1 MPYNPPPL
9 RSELIANLALLREEP
24 NDDADRHLCPE
35 ALGGH
40 LTLGCKNVFQFLCG
54 FCFFVFCFF
63 VFLLFGIM
71 VRIQIRV
78 PMKSSSSSSVTVGS
92 SLPSQSLSQGLSS
105 FGGPTLT
112 AGLWVT
118 IYS

>member
-24 NDDADRHLCPE
+24 NDDVDRHLCPE
-35 ALGGH
+35 ALEGH
-40 LTLGCKNVFQFLCG
+40 LALGCEKAFQFLWG
-54 FCFFVFCFF
+54 FVFLVF
-63 VFLLFGIM
+63 VCLFFLLFGIRA
-71 VRIQIRV
+71 RIQIRV
-78 PMKSSSSSSVTVGS
+78 PMKSSSSSSVTVRS
-92 SLPSQSLSQGLSS
+92 SLPSQSLSQVLSS

-112 AGLWVT
+112 AGLRVT